1 MAVYYILDGNNI
13 IKSTQVFL
21 DAADGNFV
29 KAQYELV
36 EAAHKTLVRG
46 SSGDALDVVFDGAGL
61 NYRFSP
67 PQGAKVAFSKDRSAD
82 RVICEKIKKA
92 SELWIQ
98 GRGFDRTVVVSD
110 DLEIRECVKIFG
122 MVSWR
127 TAEFA
132 EKLFP
137 RKAGKLPALAKQAV
151 EKTIRPDHQ
160 VKITEEL
167 EKHYGLKK

>member
-21 DAADGNFV
+21 DAAGGNFI

-36 EAAHKTLVRG
+36 EAAHKALVRR
-46 SSGDALDVVFDGAGL
+46 SSGDALDVVFDGAGM
-61 NYRFSP
+61 NYRFIP
-67 PQGAKVAFSKDRSAD
+67 PLGAKVKFSKDRSAD

-92 SELWIQ
+92 SDLWVQ
-98 GRGFDRTVVVSD
+98 GHGFDRTVVVSD
-110 DLEIRECVKIFG
+110 DLEIRECAKLFG
-122 MVSWR
+122 AESWR
-127 TAEFA
+127 TAEFV
-132 EKLFP
+132 EKIFP
-137 RKAGKLPALAKQAV
+137 RKAEKPRSQAKQVV

-167 EKHYGLKK
+167 EKHFGIKK